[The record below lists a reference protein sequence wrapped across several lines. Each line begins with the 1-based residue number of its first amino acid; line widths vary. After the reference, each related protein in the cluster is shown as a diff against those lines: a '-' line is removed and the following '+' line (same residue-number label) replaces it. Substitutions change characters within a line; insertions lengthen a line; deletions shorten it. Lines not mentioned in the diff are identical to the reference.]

1 MGRAGPSR
9 QAPSGLAGDVVG
21 GPLARGQLPAV
32 LLSGPGGP
40 GGRRTRHPGSGSPG
54 GSPGPRGTRHPGSRG
69 PRGPGGFFRIFDFS
83 PLDPL
88 GGPGGPS
95 GPTLERTIFYDFL
108 KISFFGHKSSLF
120 QSCAILVWTMRFSIT
135 YSIYE
140 HIFTIGFRNFQIR
153 CHSGTLRSHL

>member
-1 MGRAGPSR
+1 MGYGSFSFVGLSTALEGDLTSR
-9 QAPSGLAGDVVG
+9 WTP
-21 GPLARGQLPAV
+21 
-32 LLSGPGGP
+32 PG
-40 GGRRTRHPGSGSPG
+40 
-54 GSPGPRGTRHPGSRG
+54 
-69 PRGPGGFFRIFDFS
+69 GPGGFFRIFDFS

-108 KISFFGHKSSLF
+108 KISFFGHNSSLF
-120 QSCAILVWTMRFSIT
+120 QSCAILVWTMRFSIS